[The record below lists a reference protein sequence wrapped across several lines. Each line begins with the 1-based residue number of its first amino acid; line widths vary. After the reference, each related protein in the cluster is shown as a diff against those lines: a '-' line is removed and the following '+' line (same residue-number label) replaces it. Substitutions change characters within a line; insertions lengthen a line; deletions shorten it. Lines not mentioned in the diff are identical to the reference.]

1 MKTIVSTKI
10 LTETQKSVLSGI
22 DMQLIEHNFISVNL
36 LPIKLSFPYNL
47 LIFTSQ
53 NAVKS
58 VLQHP
63 LAAALKN
70 SIMLCVGERTAQ
82 LLEKSGF
89 TVRCSFDYATDLTKY
104 LSANL
109 KDFEKMHRIAFFAG
123 TQRLETLPQFF
134 AKYLPNVEE
143 ITAYQTKL
151 TPITIHKKVDSILF
165 FSPSG
170 VESYHSCNPAGE
182 EKVFCI
188 GDTTAEAAQ
197 RYWKDVVIAEKPTI
211 DSVLAQVRDIR

>member
-89 TVRCSFDYATDLTKY
+89 TVRCFFDYATDLTKY

-109 KDFEKMHRIAFFAG
+109 KEFENMTHIAFFAG
-123 TQRLETLPQFF
+123 THRLETLPQFF

-143 ITAYQTKL
+143 ITAYQTEL

-211 DSVLAQVRDIR
+211 DSVLAQVRDMR

>member
-63 LAAALKN
+63 
-70 SIMLCVGERTAQ
+70 
-82 LLEKSGF
+82 
-89 TVRCSFDYATDLTKY
+89 
-104 LSANL
+104 
-109 KDFEKMHRIAFFAG
+109 
-123 TQRLETLPQFF
+123 
-134 AKYLPNVEE
+134 
-143 ITAYQTKL
+143 
-151 TPITIHKKVDSILF
+151 
-165 FSPSG
+165 
-170 VESYHSCNPAGE
+170 
-182 EKVFCI
+182 
-188 GDTTAEAAQ
+188 
-197 RYWKDVVIAEKPTI
+197 
-211 DSVLAQVRDIR
+211 

>member
-89 TVRCSFDYATDLTKY
+89 TVRCFFDYATDLTKY

-143 ITAYQTKL
+143 ITAYQTEL

-197 RYWKDVVIAEKPTI
+197 HYWKDVVIAENPTI
-211 DSVLAQVRDIR
+211 DSVLAQVRDMR

>member
-89 TVRCSFDYATDLTKY
+89 TVRCFFDYATDLTKY

-143 ITAYQTKL
+143 ITAYQTEL

-170 VESYHSCNPAGE
+170 VESYHLCNPAGE

>member
-89 TVRCSFDYATDLTKY
+89 TVRCFFDYATDLTKY

-143 ITAYQTKL
+143 ITAYQTEL

-211 DSVLAQVRDIR
+211 DSVLAQVRNIR

>member
-89 TVRCSFDYATDLTKY
+89 TVRCFFDYATDLTKY

-143 ITAYQTKL
+143 ITAYQTEL

-197 RYWKDVVIAEKPTI
+197 RYWKDVVIAENPTI
-211 DSVLAQVRDIR
+211 ENVLTQVRDMR

>member
-1 MKTIVSTKI
+1 METIVSTKI
-10 LTETQKSVLSGI
+10 LTETQQSVLLGLTI
-22 DMQLIEHNFISVNL
+22 QLIEHNFVSINL
-36 LPIKLSFPYNL
+36 LPIKLTLPYNL

-53 NAVKS
+53 NAVRS

-63 LAAALKN
+63 LATALKN
-70 SIMLCVGERTAQ
+70 SLVLCVGELTAQ

-89 TVRCSFDYATDLTKY
+89 TVRCSFHYATDLTKY

-109 KDFEKMHRIAFFAG
+109 KEFEKMHRIAFFAG

-143 ITAYQTKL
+143 ITAYQTEL
-151 TPITIHKKVDSILF
+151 TPITIHKKVDGILF

-211 DSVLAQVRDIR
+211 DSVLAQVRDMR

>member
-1 MKTIVSTKI
+1 M
-10 LTETQKSVLSGI
+10 
-22 DMQLIEHNFISVNL
+22 
-36 LPIKLSFPYNL
+36 
-47 LIFTSQ
+47 
-53 NAVKS
+53 KS

-89 TVRCSFDYATDLTKY
+89 TVRCFFDYATDLTKY

-143 ITAYQTKL
+143 ITAYQTEL
-151 TPITIHKKVDSILF
+151 TPITIHKKVDGILF

-182 EKVFCI
+182 EKAFCI

-197 RYWKDVVIAEKPTI
+197 RYWKEVVVAEKPTI

>member
-10 LTETQKSVLSGI
+10 LTEAQQSVLLGLDI
-22 DMQLIEHNFISVNL
+22 QLIEHNFVSVNL
-36 LPIKLSFPYNL
+36 LPIKLTLPYNL

-53 NAVKS
+53 NAVRS

-63 LAAALKN
+63 LATTLKDCVV
-70 SIMLCVGERTAQ
+70 LCVGKRTAQ

-89 TVRCSFDYATDLTKY
+89 TVCCSFHYATDLTKY

-109 KDFEKMHRIAFFAG
+109 KEFENMTHIAFFAG
-123 TQRLETLPQFF
+123 THRLETLPQFF

-143 ITAYQTKL
+143 ITAYQTEL
-151 TPITIHKKVDSILF
+151 TPITIHKKVDGILF

-170 VESYHSCNPAGE
+170 VESYRSCNPAGK

-211 DSVLAQVRDIR
+211 DSVLAQVRDMR

>member
-89 TVRCSFDYATDLTKY
+89 TVRCFFDYATDLTKY

-143 ITAYQTKL
+143 ITAYQTEL

-188 GDTTAEAAQ
+188 GDTTAEVAQ

>member
-1 MKTIVSTKI
+1 METIVSTKI
-10 LTETQKSVLSGI
+10 LTETQQSVLSGLDI
-22 DMQLIEHNFISVNL
+22 QLIEHNFVSINL
-36 LPIKLSFPYNL
+36 LPIKLTLPYNL

-53 NAVKS
+53 NAVRS

-63 LAAALKN
+63 LATALKN
-70 SIMLCVGERTAQ
+70 SLVLCVGERTAQ

-89 TVRCSFDYATDLTKY
+89 TVYCSFHYATDLTKY

-109 KDFEKMHRIAFFAG
+109 KEFEKMTHIAFFAG

-143 ITAYQTKL
+143 ITAYQTEL
-151 TPITIHKKVDSILF
+151 TPIDGILF

-170 VESYHSCNPAGE
+170 VESYRSCNPAGE

-211 DSVLAQVRDIR
+211 DSVLAQVRDMR

>member
-89 TVRCSFDYATDLTKY
+89 TVCCFFDYATDLTKY

-109 KDFEKMHRIAFFAG
+109 KEFENMTRIAFFAG

-143 ITAYQTKL
+143 ITAYQTEL
-151 TPITIHKKVDSILF
+151 TPITIHKKVDGILF

-182 EKVFCI
+182 EKAFCI

-211 DSVLAQVRDIR
+211 DSVLAQVRDMR

>member
-1 MKTIVSTKI
+1 METIVSTKI
-10 LTETQKSVLSGI
+10 LTETQQSVLLGLTI
-22 DMQLIEHNFISVNL
+22 QLIEHNFISVNL
-36 LPIKLSFPYNL
+36 LSIKLTLPYNL

-63 LAAALKN
+63 LATALKN
-70 SIMLCVGERTAQ
+70 SLVLCVGERTAQ

-89 TVRCSFDYATDLTKY
+89 TVCCSFDYATDLTKY

-109 KDFEKMHRIAFFAG
+109 KEFEKMHRIAFFAG

-134 AKYLPNVEE
+134 AKHLPNVEE
-143 ITAYQTKL
+143 ITAYQTEL
-151 TPITIHKKVDSILF
+151 TPITIHKKVDGILF

-211 DSVLAQVRDIR
+211 DSVLAQVRDMR

>member
-89 TVRCSFDYATDLTKY
+89 TVRCFFDYATDLTKY

-109 KDFEKMHRIAFFAG
+109 KDFEKTHRIAFFAG

-143 ITAYQTKL
+143 ITAYQTEL

>member
-1 MKTIVSTKI
+1 METIVSTKI
-10 LTETQKSVLSGI
+10 LTEAQQSVLSGLDI
-22 DMQLIEHNFISVNL
+22 QLIEHNFVSINL
-36 LPIKLSFPYNL
+36 LPIKLTLPYNL

-53 NAVKS
+53 NAVRS

-63 LAAALKN
+63 LATTLKDCVV
-70 SIMLCVGERTAQ
+70 LCVGKRTAQ

-89 TVRCSFDYATDLTKY
+89 TVCCSFHYATDLTKY

-109 KDFEKMHRIAFFAG
+109 KEFENMTHIAFFAG
-123 TQRLETLPQFF
+123 THRLETLPQFF

-143 ITAYQTKL
+143 ITAYQTEL
-151 TPITIHKKVDSILF
+151 TPITIHKKVDGILF

-170 VESYHSCNPAGE
+170 VESYRSCNPAGK

-197 RYWKDVVIAEKPTI
+197 RYWKDVVIAENPTI
-211 DSVLAQVRDIR
+211 ENVLTQVRDMR